1 MSSNTKNSFA
11 KKQKSHKNVINY
23 KLDPSSQLLCEDAL
37 KACVYKNE
45 GKNWNKMKLQ
55 YAAPI
60 KHSPFG
66 DFPKEFL
73 KPKTSELIQI
83 DKEKH
88 KDTSLNE
95 RHRKIQE
102 KMLKSTAF
110 TSMVKT
116 TQDKP
121 TKSGAFKQRYITPS
135 TFRLHYDRGDLPI
148 MINHTNGTSIAWKGD
163 IFKEGSE
170 TEFDYKLFL
179 PVFVD
184 GIREK
189 TDPYRFLAIQGT
201 FFLLDKVKDAIIKVI
216 PDLIPPL
223 KTALNTRDPE
233 IIAIA
238 LKVIQKLV
246 LSSDLAGDVLVP
258 FYRQLLPI
266 FNLYKNKNSNLGDH
280 YEYSQRKKQNLG
292 DLIQETLEIMEQNG
306 GDVSSYLTFRMHLLT

>member
-1 MSSNTKNSFA
+1 MESHTKSKVETYQ
-11 KKQKSHKNVINY
+11 KKQNNKKIINY
-23 KLDPSSQLLCEDAL
+23 KLDPSSSLLCEDAL
-37 KACVYKNE
+37 KSLVYKYE
-45 GKNWNKMKLQ
+45 GKNWNVERLKN
-55 YAAPI
+55 AAPI
-60 KHSPFG
+60 KQSPFG

-73 KPKTSELIQI
+73 KPRDRELTLM

-88 KDTSLNE
+88 RDTAINE
-95 RHRKIQE
+95 RHK
-102 KMLKSTAF
+102 KMQNNILKSTAF
-110 TSMVKT
+110 LSLTKHTLEKPKNAGSM
-116 TQDKP
+116 KP
-121 TKSGAFKQRYITPS
+121 RYITPS

-148 MINHTNGTSIAWKGD
+148 MINHNNGTFIAWKGD
-163 IFKEGSE
+163 LFKEGSQ
-170 TEFDYKLFL
+170 TEFDYKLYL

-201 FFLLDKVKDAIIKVI
+201 FFLLEQVKDAIIKVI

-233 IIAIA
+233 IIAVT

-266 FNLYKNKNSNLGDH
+266 FNLYKNKNSNLGDQF
-280 YEYSQRKKQNLG
+280 EYGQRKKLNIG

-306 GDVSSYLTFRMHLLT
+306 GDVSIIK